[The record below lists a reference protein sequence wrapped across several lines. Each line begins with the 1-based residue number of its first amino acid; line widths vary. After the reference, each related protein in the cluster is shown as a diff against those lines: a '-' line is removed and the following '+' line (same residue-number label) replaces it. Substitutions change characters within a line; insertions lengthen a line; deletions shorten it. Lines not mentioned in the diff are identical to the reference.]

1 MASLNFRTRAK
12 KTSGN
17 SDAELTVLIERI
29 CALETDLQKIVEII
43 ERKGLFSSSDF
54 AKIIIKKRLYVEDTD
69 RTNSGIKSVLVYD

>member
-29 CALETDLQKIVEII
+29 CALETDLHKIVDII
-43 ERKGLFSSSDF
+43 ERKGHFSSSDF
-54 AKIIIKKRLYVEDTD
+54 AKIIIKRRLYVEDTD